1 MTMKVIKS
9 MVFAVAALSFTS
21 AFADDGNEF
30 ASTAA
35 DKMRMA
41 QEQRFR
47 EDQSARQNEQY
58 VNSDEK
64 SRSETS
70 AKSEG

>member
-47 EDQSARQNEQY
+47 EGQSTRQNEQY
-58 VNSDEK
+58 VNSDENSK
-64 SRSETS
+64 SETS

>member
-1 MTMKVIKS
+1 MMKLIKS

-30 ASTAA
+30 ASKAA

-41 QEQRFR
+41 QEQRFQEKQR
-47 EDQSARQNEQY
+47 AQQNEHY

-64 SRSETS
+64 PMPEKSN
-70 AKSEG
+70 KSEG

>member
-1 MTMKVIKS
+1 MTMKLVKS

-41 QEQRFR
+41 QEQRFQEKQR
-47 EDQSARQNEQY
+47 AAQNEQY

-64 SRSETS
+64 SKSDTS
-70 AKSEG
+70 TKSEG

>member
-1 MTMKVIKS
+1 MTMKLIKS

-41 QEQRFR
+41 QEQRFQER
-47 EDQSARQNEQY
+47 QARKQGEQY

-64 SRSETS
+64 S
-70 AKSEG
+70 KSDKSDKTEG

>member
-30 ASTAA
+30 ASTAT

-47 EDQSARQNEQY
+47 EDQSTRQNEQY
-58 VNSDEK
+58 VNSDENSK
-64 SRSETS
+64 SETS

>member
-1 MTMKVIKS
+1 MTMKLIKS

-41 QEQRFR
+41 QEQRFQ
-47 EDQSARQNEQY
+47 ERQAGKQGEQY

-64 SRSETS
+64 STS
-70 AKSEG
+70 DKSDKTEG

>member
-47 EDQSARQNEQY
+47 EDQSTRQNEQY
-58 VNSDEK
+58 VNSDENSK
-64 SRSETS
+64 SETS

>member
-1 MTMKVIKS
+1 MKLIKS

-41 QEQRFR
+41 QEQRFQ
-47 EDQSARQNEQY
+47 ERQAGKQGEQY
-58 VNSDEK
+58 VNSDETSK
-64 SRSETS
+64 SD
-70 AKSEG
+70 KSDKTEG

>member
-47 EDQSARQNEQY
+47 EDQSTRQNEQY
-58 VNSDEK
+58 VNSDENSK
-64 SRSETS
+64 SETS
-70 AKSEG
+70 AKPEG

>member
-47 EDQSARQNEQY
+47 EEHSTRQNEQY

>member
-1 MTMKVIKS
+1 MKMKLIKS

-47 EDQSARQNEQY
+47 EVQSTRQNEQY
-58 VNSDEK
+58 VNSDEN

>member
-47 EDQSARQNEQY
+47 EVQSTRQNEQY
-58 VNSDEK
+58 VNSDENF
-64 SRSETS
+64 RSETS

>member
-1 MTMKVIKS
+1 MKMKLIKS

-41 QEQRFR
+41 QEQRFQ
-47 EDQSARQNEQY
+47 ERQAAKQGEQY

-64 SRSETS
+64 S
-70 AKSEG
+70 KSEKSDKTEG

>member
-1 MTMKVIKS
+1 MTMKLIKS

-41 QEQRFR
+41 QEQRFL
-47 EDQSARQNEQY
+47 EAQSTRQNEQY
-58 VNSDEK
+58 VNSDEN

>member
-1 MTMKVIKS
+1 MKVIKS

>member
-1 MTMKVIKS
+1 MTMKLIKS
-9 MVFAVAALSFTS
+9 MVFAVATLSFTS

-35 DKMRMA
+35 DKMRMT
-41 QEQRFR
+41 QEQRLR
-47 EDQSARQNEQY
+47 EVQSTRQNEQY
-58 VNSDEK
+58 VNSDEN

>member
-41 QEQRFR
+41 QEQRFQ
-47 EDQSARQNEQY
+47 EGQSARQNEQY
-58 VNSDEK
+58 VNSDENSK
-64 SRSETS
+64 SETS

>member
-1 MTMKVIKS
+1 MTMKLVKS

-30 ASTAA
+30 ASIAA
-35 DKMRMA
+35 DKMRAA
-41 QEQRFR
+41 QEQRFNEQQR
-47 EDQSARQNEQY
+47 ASQNEQY

-64 SRSETS
+64 STS
-70 AKSEG
+70 GKSTKSEG

>member
-1 MTMKVIKS
+1 MKLIKS

-41 QEQRFR
+41 QEQRFQ
-47 EDQSARQNEQY
+47 ERQAGKQGEQY

-64 SRSETS
+64 SKFD
-70 AKSEG
+70 KSDKTEG

>member
-47 EDQSARQNEQY
+47 EDQSTRQNEQY
-58 VNSDEK
+58 VNSDEN